1 MDKLLFLI
9 KKNDGENYSL
19 TKVMDAVSFLLLM
32 FVTVYDMVTHNNF
45 SHYAELCAFTT
56 GMTGLAVGSK
66 VADYKGA
73 K

>member
-1 MDKLLFLI
+1 MDKLLYLL
-9 KKNDGENYSL
+9 KKEDGENYSL
-19 TKVMDAVSFLLLM
+19 TRLMAAVSFLLLM
-32 FVTVYDMVTHNNF
+32 LITVYDMLTHNNF
-45 SHYAELCAFTT
+45 SHYTELCAFTT